1 MIHTCCFG
9 CENLLNPL
17 RVGLHQ
23 SRPVFPVHG
32 QLHYFHPTPP
42 NRAFISFSTDF
53 LHVLV
58 GLPILSRHQESN
70 TWLLLEWMSVA
81 FCRHPIHLY
90 KQCFYLERN
99 GLQVCPLME
108 FPVGDFVWPLD
119 SQKPPEIIY
128 LKNFQHLVYAFGDPS
143 MILLYIVTYSRCCRS
158 EHVDARKSTKVVS
171 YI

>member
-1 MIHTCCFG
+1 MASFIT
-9 CENLLNPL
+9 
-17 RVGLHQ
+17 
-23 SRPVFPVHG
+23 SI
-32 QLHYFHPTPP
+32 QLHLIELSSPAPLV
-42 NRAFISFSTDF
+42 FSMSS
-53 LHVLV
+53 LLY
-58 GLPILSRHQESN
+58 PRSRHQESN

-81 FCRHPIHLY
+81 FCRHPIHLHQ
-90 KQCFYLERN
+90 QCFYLERN
-99 GLQVCPLME
+99 GLHVCPLME

-158 EHVDARKSTKVVS
+158 EHVNARKSTKVVS